1 MNNYF
6 LVTIQKIKRKKKSL
20 IHPFFEGPE
29 VNTFNGFEETRTDD
43 YLGANL
49 RPDQLNYIL
58 GFIKFYLFKKG
69 KFILYFSNSISKFYL
84 DFKIQLI
91 QNVTI

>member
-29 VNTFNGFEETRTDD
+29 VNTFNGPEEIRTDD
-43 YLGANL
+43 YLGANP
-49 RPDQLNYIL
+49 RSDQLNYTI

-69 KFILYFSNSISKFYL
+69 KIHLIF
-84 DFKIQLI
+84 FK
-91 QNVTI
+91 